1 MFLIILSVFTLCFIT
16 WLSVSIRLCS
26 NYCCL
31 SWFVSSHLPSLCVF
45 YIRRCSPP
53 RSAVL
58 PSSFLFLSPSLT
70 HKRVLFIFLCNH
82 IFCIPLPSLLCIS
95 ACCTCQ
101 HWFFYT
107 LSKLALSLFQL
118 SVPQLS
124 ASYFSVF
131 SLRRALSLS
140 FCVSFIGR
148 RLCEVGHLLCALTLS
163 SRVASSALLTRAQVW
178 PHLQL
183 MPLALWGNPE

>member
-1 MFLIILSVFTLCFIT
+1 MLFSSSSVFLIILSVSTLCFIT
-16 WLSVSIRLCS
+16 WLSVSIRFCS

-31 SWFVSSHLPSLCVF
+31 SWFVSSHLPSLYIF

-70 HKRVLFIFLCNH
+70 HKRVLFIFPCNH

-107 LSKLALSLFQL
+107 LSKLALSLFFNSASLNFQPRIFLFSL
-118 SVPQLS
+118 SV
-124 ASYFSVF
+124 
-131 SLRRALSLS
+131 ALSLS
-140 FCVSFIGR
+140 
-148 RLCEVGHLLCALTLS
+148 L
-163 SRVASSALLTRAQVW
+163 SALVLLVADCVKSVICCVRW
-178 PHLQL
+178 PWAHAWPA
-183 MPLALWGNPE
+183 PLC

>member
-1 MFLIILSVFTLCFIT
+1 MEKDPCCSLLPPCFLSF
-16 WLSVSIRLCS
+16 
-26 NYCCL
+26 CL
-31 SWFVSSHLPSLCVF
+31 FLLFVSSHDFQFPSVSVVITAVCRGLSPH
-45 YIRRCSPP
+45 ISHRCTFSH
-53 RSAVL
+53 SVL

-118 SVPQLS
+118 SVPELS
-124 ASYFSVF
+124 ASYFSIF

-140 FCVSFIGR
+140 YSVSFIG
-148 RLCEVGHLLCALTLS
+148 LS
-163 SRVASSALLTRAQVW
+163 
-178 PHLQL
+178 LQIV
-183 MPLALWGNPE
+183 

>member
-45 YIRRCSPP
+45 YIGRCSPP

-107 LSKLALSLFQL
+107 LSKLALSLFFNSASLNFQPRIFLFSL
-118 SVPQLS
+118 SV
-124 ASYFSVF
+124 
-131 SLRRALSLS
+131 ALSLS
-140 FCVSFIGR
+140 
-148 RLCEVGHLLCALTLS
+148 L
-163 SRVASSALLTRAQVW
+163 SALVLLVADCVKSVICCVRW
-178 PHLQL
+178 PWAHAWPA
-183 MPLALWGNPE
+183 PLC